1 MSKLNVQ
8 NIHKIDLEYFKT
20 IPMNDLDNSKFLDYL
35 FYYEKNDIIKFCFNH
50 PVYTKYIKENNLLN
64 EYCVGISLEKK
75 NEDIINYLM
84 KKKIIDSNHF
94 LTENNLSYFVW
105 GENNLDYFKDKIKDK
120 NLINKLGNLAIYHVK
135 PDLLNEMIL
144 KGFNDLN
151 IGSLLFNIKNTVDIT
166 NKNKVFNLLNKN
178 FNLSR
183 IFKIN
188 MKDVLDNEDV
198 FNERNQLMDS
208 YIEKIFE
215 DYDINEL
222 LKENLKLCLKIIDI
236 EKNLNVNYFKNKVLL
251 ENINQMSM
259 EDLQKIKK
267 FNKDFYREIE
277 KALLYKNLENN
288 LNKSDNSSFQNKKHK
303 I

>member
-1 MSKLNVQ
+1 MSKLNVH
-8 NIHKIDLEYFKT
+8 NIHKIDLEYFMT

-105 GENNLDYFKDKIKDK
+105 GKNNLDYFKDKFKDK

-144 KGFNDLN
+144 KGFNDLD
-151 IGSLLFNIKNTVDIT
+151 IGSLLFNIKNTVDL
-166 NKNKVFNLLNKN
+166 KNKINVFDLLNKN
-178 FNLSR
+178 FNLSE
-183 IFKIN
+183 IFNK
-188 MKDVLDNEDV
+188 
-198 FNERNQLMDS
+198 
-208 YIEKIFE
+208 
-215 DYDINEL
+215 
-222 LKENLKLCLKIIDI
+222 NLK
-236 EKNLNVNYFKNKVLL
+236 
-251 ENINQMSM
+251 NISR
-259 EDLQKIKK
+259 L
-267 FNKDFYREIE
+267 
-277 KALLYKNLENN
+277 
-288 LNKSDNSSFQNKKHK
+288 
-303 I
+303 